1 MTRQIPRNFL
11 IPVETLNR
19 ELDGK
24 LLLALYA
31 LARGW
36 RPIIGGRTIIN
47 SQLPDL
53 PQSVMLGKGV
63 RVGNKL
69 VFWMAEQLGH
79 IIVALDEESLVR
91 LNDEALY
98 MMFDA
103 ATFNRPRILYAWG
116 HDNAQ
121 MWRVFKAYAGAP
133 IVESGNPRLDMLRP
147 EYKGFYEDEAA
158 RIRKRYGR
166 HVLFSSNFSF
176 VNHYIPDHT
185 RFRVTGD
192 APSERSGELLTGI
205 KAHKQAIYEAFIKLI
220 PELARAIA
228 PANLVIRPHPS
239 ENPATWSAAAQG
251 LANVH
256 VVHEGPIAPWL
267 MAASALIQNGCTSA
281 VEASILGTPAIS
293 YRPVKSAEFDPS
305 LPFAVSTEAATPAE
319 LISGVQDAFDGRWRF
334 PQSGYA
340 ELANCIASLEGPFAC
355 ERILDAMEAHRVCL
369 ESAPAPSLP
378 RRMLGLTVHAQRA
391 LRRAVVTRLQG
402 KSNAAYSAHKFP
414 GLDEEVLAAKIA
426 KLRELNPKLPAAR
439 VVKLRESIFAL
450 ET

>member
-1 MTRQIPRNFL
+1 MTRQIPRNFI

-31 LARGW
+31 LQRGW

-121 MWRVFKAYAGAP
+121 MWRGFKAYAGAP
-133 IVESGNPRLDMLRP
+133 IIESGNPRVDMLRP
-147 EYKGFYEDEAA
+147 EYKGFYDGEAA

-205 KAHKQAIYEAFIKLI
+205 KAHKQAIYDAIIALI
-220 PELARAIA
+220 PDLARAIA
-228 PANLVIRPHPS
+228 PANLVVRPHPS

-251 LANVH
+251 LSNVR

-267 MAASALIQNGCTSA
+267 MAASVLIQNGCTSA
-281 VEASILGTPAIS
+281 VEAAILGTPAIS
-293 YRPVKSAEFDPS
+293 YRPVKSNEFDPA
-305 LPFAVSTEAATPAE
+305 LPFAVSTEAATEPAMIAAVKE
-319 LISGVQDAFDGRWRF
+319 ALDGHWTF
-334 PQSGYA
+334 PAAGRA
-340 ELANCIASLEGPFAC
+340 ELANCIASLDGAFAC
-355 ERILDAMEAHRVCL
+355 ERILDAMETHRDRL
-369 ESAPAPSLP
+369 ETAPAPSLP
-378 RRMLGLTVHAQRA
+378 RRLLGLAVHAQRS
-391 LRRAVVTRLQG
+391 LRRSLVAGMQG

-426 KLRELNPKLPAAR
+426 KFRQLNPGLPAAR
-439 VVKLRESIFAL
+439 VLKLRESIFAL
-450 ET
+450 DN